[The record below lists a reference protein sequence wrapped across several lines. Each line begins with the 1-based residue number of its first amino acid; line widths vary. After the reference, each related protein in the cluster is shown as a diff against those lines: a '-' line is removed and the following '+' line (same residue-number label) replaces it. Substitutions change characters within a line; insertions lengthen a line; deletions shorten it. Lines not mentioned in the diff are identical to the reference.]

1 MPVFEDE
8 VIEALHQG
16 YGDRRRLFIA
26 LWRSSLP
33 EEANDPNHPDY
44 LPDQAVLSA
53 RMSHGETAS
62 AAFGC

>member
-1 MPVFEDE
+1 M
-8 VIEALHQG
+8 IEALHQG